1 MSKLAKYSAAI
12 LLVLLTTMTLATAL
26 TAFAQDEE
34 PLPPPEE
41 EVIPP
46 ENQFPP
52 TLPLPPEDVQVAFV
66 TVAAAVGG
74 TTFPAPG
81 AYEYPFGDWFN
92 LTAVPYQGYRF
103 LYWVISGTVLPG
115 HNIPPITYPDPI
127 PEDWVPDLPDPRTA
141 GWDSTITSQN
151 PLNVICGYGYN
162 YQYQPVFTPTS
173 APSPGNNTIVTL
185 LEALGGTSTEQEAGG
200 AKRSAPGTY
209 THAGGQTLT
218 LEATAAQG
226 YKFAYWIAT
235 GAGDLPDA
243 VIVDNPADISCQEG
257 TAYTYQPVFVP
268 DNAPAAETGIP
279 DIYFYAAIGVLVII
293 AVIGLGV
300 ALMYRSRGKK

>member
-1 MSKLAKYSAAI
+1 MSKLSKYSAAI
-12 LLVLLTTMTLATAL
+12 LLVLLITMTLTTAL
-26 TAFAQDEE
+26 TAFAQDED
-34 PLPPPEE
+34 PQPPPEE

-66 TVAAAVGG
+66 TVVAAVGG

-81 AYEYPFGDWFN
+81 AYEYPAGAWFN

-103 LYWVISGTVLPG
+103 LYWVISGTYLPG
-115 HNIPPITYPDPI
+115 HNILPIVYPDPI
-127 PEDWVPDLPDPRTA
+127 PEDYVPQLPNPATA
-141 GWDSTITSQN
+141 SYDSLITSQN

-162 YQYQPVFTPTS
+162 YQYQPVFVSTS

-185 LEALGGTSTEQEAGG
+185 LEALGGTSTVQATGG
-200 AKRSAPGTY
+200 QKRSAPGTF
-209 THAGGQTLT
+209 THASGQGLT
-218 LEATAAQG
+218 LEATAAEG

-235 GAGDLPDA
+235 GAGDLPDT
-243 VIVDNPADISCQEG
+243 VIVDRIADISCQEG

-293 AVIGLGV
+293 AIIGLGI
-300 ALMYRSRGKK
+300 ALMYKSRSKK